1 MDSRTRRSG
10 WPAFSLRGPLPQL
23 HLITSREVLTR
34 ADFTSRAAAALAAG
48 GERCALHLRG
58 HGMAGAQLWTLACEL
73 RSSAVAASLW
83 INDRVD
89 LALAIRVDGVQL
101 GARSLPVSVARRL
114 LGQSAWV
121 GQSVHDVEEAAASD
135 ADVAL
140 LGTVFATES
149 HPDRPPLGIEAVKR
163 AAELPRPI
171 LAIGG
176 ITPKR
181 AAEVVDAGAWGVA
194 VLGGVWGENDPAGA
208 VRRYLEALETTSR
221 WGATANGKRS
231 GRD

>member
-1 MDSRTRRSG
+1 MDSRTRRRG
-10 WPAFSLRGPLPQL
+10 GPAFLLRGPLPRL

-34 ADFTSRAAAALAAG
+34 ADFPTRAAAALTAG

-58 HGMAGAQLWTLACEL
+58 HGMAGAQLWTLARQL
-73 RSSAVAASLW
+73 RSSASAGCLW

-114 LGQSAWV
+114 LGRSAWI
-121 GQSVHDVEEAAASD
+121 GQSVHDVEEAAACQ

-140 LGTVFATES
+140 LGTIFATAS
-149 HPDRPPLGIEAVKR
+149 HPDRPPLGIEAVRR
-163 AAELPRPI
+163 AASLPRPI

-176 ITPKR
+176 ITPER
-181 AAEVVDAGAWGVA
+181 AAEVVDAGAWGAA
-194 VLGGVWGENDPAGA
+194 VLSGVWRENDPAAA
-208 VRRYLEALETTSR
+208 VVRYLQALESTSR
-221 WGATANGKRS
+221 RGPRS
-231 GRD
+231 